1 MKKPIYLA
9 LMLFTCAFPVFSQ
22 EKEQENLNLEKA
34 IQLGLENNFDVK
46 IAVENISLTDF
57 DRKIGVGDFFMPTLD
72 ATYSRSFGNE
82 DVEQKFLNDPEP
94 RTIEGAKSNTENFTL
109 AAIYGFRPES
119 FVAIKR
125 LGQLNEISELDAKV
139 VIENTVANISS
150 SYYRLVLELQ
160 RYQVL
165 ERTLELSQSRLDI
178 AQAQYELGGA
188 GRRDFLTAEV
198 DYYSDLTLLKAQEQ
212 VIKNARVDLNQLLAL
227 EADAAF
233 AVKDTILIG
242 EDLNLLELQENAFLE
257 NKQLLIIQRQ
267 ENVAYLQEKELRA
280 QRLPVLN
287 LNGSYNNNTFN
298 SDAGFLVQNQRQ
310 GFNFGG
316 NVTLNL
322 FSGLTLNRRIQAAKV
337 QRKITDYALNQYEVQ
352 LEADIQRA
360 FNTYETNKALL
371 EIEKKNYAVAKEN
384 TDLALERFRLGISS
398 YLEFRDAQV
407 NLLSAEN
414 RLITSIFNIKEQEIE
429 LMRLSGKIFFTN
441 SFEPIENIL
450 DN

>member
-1 MKKPIYLA
+1 MKKIPLA
-9 LMLFTCAFPVFSQ
+9 ILSFLFATFSLVAQDQ
-22 EKEQENLNLEKA
+22 EALNLEKA
-34 IQLGLENNFDVK
+34 IQLGLENNFEVK
-46 IAVENISLTDF
+46 IAVENISLTDY
-57 DRKIGVGDFFMPTLD
+57 DLKIGVGDLFMPSLD
-72 ATYSRSFGNE
+72 ATYSRSFGTE
-82 DVEQKFLNDPEP
+82 DVEQTFINDPEP
-94 RTIEGAKSNTENFTL
+94 RVIDGAKSRTENFTM

-119 FVAIKR
+119 FVVMKR

-139 VIENTVANISS
+139 IIENTVANISS
-150 SYYRLVLELQ
+150 AYYRLVLELQ

-198 DYYSDLTLLKAQEQ
+198 DYYSDLTLLTAQEQ
-212 VIKNARVDLNQLLAL
+212 VINNARVNLNQLMAL
-227 EADAAF
+227 GPENDF

-242 EDLNLLELQENAFLE
+242 EPLNLMELQENAFVE

-267 ENVAYLQEKELRA
+267 ENVAYLQEKELRTS
-280 QRLPVLN
+280 RLPVLN
-287 LNGSYNNNTFN
+287 LNGSYVNNTFN
-298 SDAGFLVQNQRQ
+298 SDAGFLIQNQRQ

-316 NVTLNL
+316 NVTVNL
-322 FSGLTLNRRIQAAKV
+322 FSGLTLNRRIQSAKV
-337 QRKITDYALNQYEVQ
+337 QQKITQYALDQYEVQ
-352 LEADIQRA
+352 LSSDIQRS

-371 EIEKKNYAVAKEN
+371 EIEKKNYEVAKEN
-384 TDLALERFRLGISS
+384 TELALERFRLGISS

-429 LMRLSGKIFFTN
+429 LMRLSGKIFFAN
-441 SFEPIENIL
+441 SFEPL
-450 DN
+450 DGVLAN